1 MNTEYLPTITT
12 VETFEDGWSV
22 YVEDANGNE
31 PSVWI
36 DCWIQMEDLVCDFN
50 KYIFRDWDAEDQRI
64 KAFQESDKGMVA
76 WTMRGRIWETWLT
89 TFKYYEDIWM

>member
-1 MNTEYLPTITT
+1 MNTEYDPMITK
-12 VETFEDGWSV
+12 VEKFEDGWSV

-50 KYIFRDWDAEDQRI
+50 KYIFHDWDSEDQRI
-64 KAFQESDKGMVA
+64 KAFQESDNGMIALDYA
-76 WTMRGRIWETWLT
+76 WENLGNVVDNL
-89 TFKYYEDIWM
+89 

>member
-1 MNTEYLPTITT
+1 MDSNYEPTVTQI
-12 VETFEDGWSV
+12 EKDDDGWYV

-36 DCWIQMEDLVCDFN
+36 DCWIHMEDLICDFN
-50 KYIFRDWDAEDQRI
+50 KCIFHDWDAEDQRI

-76 WTMRGRIWETWLT
+76 LDTAWYGVANL
-89 TFKYYEDIWM
+89 